1 MPPGYLFCHSNW
13 AKRFKVLVDRYSHI
27 IRGQFYGHTHQ
38 DHFEVMTSFIDEKP
52 ISTAFITPSL
62 TTFSAQNP
70 SIRIFEVDADT
81 NIPVNILQYRLNL
94 TKANM
99 DRNST
104 LKWDLAY
111 DFLSVRIYIY
121 IILYL

>member
-1 MPPGYLFCHSNW
+1 
-13 AKRFKVLVDRYSHI
+13 
-27 IRGQFYGHTHQ
+27 
-38 DHFEVMTSFIDEKP
+38 MTSYIDEKP
-52 ISTAFITPSL
+52 MATAFITPSL

-99 DRNST
+99 DRNAT

-111 DFLSVRIYIY
+111 DFLSVAFLNS
-121 IILYL
+121 IISIFIFNFNSYRSIT